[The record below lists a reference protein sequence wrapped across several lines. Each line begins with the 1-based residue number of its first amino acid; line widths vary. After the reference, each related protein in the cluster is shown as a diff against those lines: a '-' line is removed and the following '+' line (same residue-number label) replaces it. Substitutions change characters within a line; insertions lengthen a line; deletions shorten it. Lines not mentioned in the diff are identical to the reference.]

1 MKLFSLTSFVIL
13 AGSLLSFGEGAAN
26 NTSVPAASASKIVP
40 GKNFDRVVIF
50 IFENNDYD
58 KVIKNKYFKSLPVK
72 YNGIL
77 LTNYYATTHPSQPN
91 YIALIS
97 GSTAGTNEDDKSD
110 IKRKNIVDLLEKKNI
125 SWKSYQEDY
134 PGHCNKKMDI
144 KDYARKHN
152 PFMSFVNISENKKRC
167 ANIVNSKQLDED
179 IKNNQV
185 PQFVFYTPNL
195 KNDAHDTSIKYAS
208 RWFKKYLEKRIQNK
222 AFNKNTMFVVTFD
235 EDDGG
240 DENKV
245 YTSLF
250 GPDFHPHN
258 KSKKDNKKY
267 NHYSLLRTIEDN
279 WELGTLKQKDE
290 KATPFDL

>member
-26 NTSVPAASASKIVP
+26 NTSIPAASASSKIVP

-72 YNGIL
+72 YNGVL

-97 GSTAGTNEDDKSD
+97 GSTAGTNENDKSD

-185 PQFVFYTPNL
+185 PQFVFYTPN
-195 KNDAHDTSIKYAS
+195 
-208 RWFKKYLEKRIQNK
+208 
-222 AFNKNTMFVVTFD
+222 V
-235 EDDGG
+235 
-240 DENKV
+240 
-245 YTSLF
+245 SLF
-250 GPDFHPHN
+250 F
-258 KSKKDNKKY
+258 
-267 NHYSLLRTIEDN
+267 
-279 WELGTLKQKDE
+279 
-290 KATPFDL
+290 